1 MYLPNKSAVSV
12 HGGVGVWCRRGLGHF
27 GFLARKPAV
36 NGMWG
41 REKILEASD
50 NPIVTELGRCAMECF

>member
-1 MYLPNKSAVSV
+1 MYLPNKSAVPV

-36 NGMWG
+36 NGIWD

-50 NPIVTELGRCAMECF
+50 NPIVTSQD